1 MQIDAE
7 SMEGLRDQD
16 RIFKKIFQSSGMRK
30 DKDWSE
36 YWLLQVELSFLSIL
50 HQLRAPRSGNK
61 LVEES
66 VLTVQSLCVCLTS
79 VGI

>member
-30 DKDWSE
+30 DKD
-36 YWLLQVELSFLSIL
+36 
-50 HQLRAPRSGNK
+50 
-61 LVEES
+61 
-66 VLTVQSLCVCLTS
+66 
-79 VGI
+79 